1 LSYRII
7 WVTFICVKQTTI
19 NFCDNIFFV
28 KLKLVDIK
36 QEAQGTKS
44 FFWETQKEINYLPG
58 QYFYF
63 TLPKL
68 NYPDSRGATRHFSLS
83 SSPTEGKLIRCTTR
97 IRQESGYKK
106 TLNELSIGSEIEG
119 EGPEGSYILDEKE
132 KGPHVFLAGGI
143 GITPFRS
150 MIKYVF
156 DKNLDIQIH
165 LIYSNSIPEQIA
177 FRKELEDWT
186 RKSDNFK
193 LAMTIS
199 KPQESKE
206 KWSGLSGRLDELMI
220 KKLIENWK
228 LEIKNLTFW
237 LCGPP
242 PMVDA
247 MEQIMGK
254 LKVSFGQVRSE
265 KFTGY

>member
-1 LSYRII
+1 M
-7 WVTFICVKQTTI
+7 
-19 NFCDNIFFV
+19 
-28 KLKLVDIK
+28 KLKLVDK
-36 QEAQGTKS
+36 KVEAQGTKS
-44 FFWETQKEINYLPG
+44 FFWETQKEVKYLPG

-68 NYPDSRGATRHFSLS
+68 NYPDPRGATRHFSLS

-132 KGPHVFLAGGI
+132 KGNHLLLAGGI

-150 MIKYVF
+150 MIKYAI
-156 DKNLDIQIH
+156 DKKTPSNIH
-165 LIYSNSIPEQIA
+165 LLYSNSIPEQIT
-177 FRKELEDWT
+177 FRRELEDWA
-186 RKSDNFK
+186 RKADNFR
-193 LAMTIS
+193 LDMTVT
-199 KPQESKE
+199 KPEESKE

-247 MEQIMGK
+247 MEQIMGM

>member
-1 LSYRII
+1 M
-7 WVTFICVKQTTI
+7 
-19 NFCDNIFFV
+19 
-28 KLKLVDIK
+28 KLKLIDK
-36 QEAQGTKS
+36 RQEAEGTKS
-44 FFWETQKEINYLPG
+44 FFWETQKEIKYLPG

-68 NYPDSRGATRHFSLS
+68 NFPDPRGATRHFTLS
-83 SSPTEGKLIRCTTR
+83 SSPSEGKIIRCTTR
-97 IRQESGYKK
+97 IRQESGFKK
-106 TLNELSIGSEIEG
+106 TLDGLSIGSEIQG
-119 EGPEGSYILDEKE
+119 EGPEGSYILDENE

-150 MIKYVF
+150 MIKYVV
-156 DKNLDIQIH
+156 DNNLDIQIH

-177 FRKELEDWT
+177 FKKELADWSK
-186 RKSDNFK
+186 KSHNVSVD
-193 LAMTIS
+193 MTVS
-199 KPQESKE
+199 KPEESKE
-206 KWSGLSGRLDELMI
+206 KWSGLTGRVDEFMI

-228 LEIKNLTFW
+228 LEIRNLTFW

-242 PMVDA
+242 VMVDA